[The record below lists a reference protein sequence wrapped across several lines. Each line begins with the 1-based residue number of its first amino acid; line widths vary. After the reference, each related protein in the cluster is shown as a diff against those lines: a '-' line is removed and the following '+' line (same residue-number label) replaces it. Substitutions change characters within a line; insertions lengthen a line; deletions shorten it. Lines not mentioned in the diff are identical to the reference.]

1 MLYCLDI
8 DGTLIRSFMREQG
21 ETRDFEHVCPR
32 CGEVG
37 TLELREDSEWH
48 CERCPWAG
56 DENAAVY
63 DRVEVLPGR
72 HRKLSTLAL
81 GPITPGVS
89 APKNPRFALVTNQGG
104 VAFGYQTVE
113 QVYAK
118 IGRVLAA
125 FSFFD
130 GCPVSVHVAFNHPK
144 ATVEQYRRDDRIR
157 KPGPGMLLQ
166 AMRRHRMDA
175 VTTVMVGDMHSD
187 RHAAGAAG
195 VRYYDAEEFFR

>member
-8 DGTLIRSFMREQG
+8 DGTLIRSFLREQG

-63 DRVEVLPGR
+63 DRVEVLPNRHAGIFDLAGR
-72 HRKLSTLAL
+72 
-81 GPITPGVS
+81 GG
-89 APKNPRFALVTNQGG
+89 RFALVTNQGG

-113 QVYAK
+113 QTRAK
-118 IGRVLAA
+118 VGVVLAA
-125 FSFFD
+125 FEFFYRR
-130 GCPVSVHVAFNHPK
+130 PVTVHIAYEHAT
-144 ATVEQYRRDDRIR
+144 ATVEAYRKDTGYR
-157 KPGPGMLLQ
+157 KPGPGMIVE
-166 AMRRHRMDA
+166 AIAAHRMD
-175 VTTVMVGDMHSD
+175 TTTTWMVGDMDSD
-187 RHAAGAAG
+187 RQAARAAG
-195 VRYYDAEEFFR
+195 VLYHDAEEFFR